1 MSMQVNCT
9 GNLGLVCGL
18 LTPFSLLTSYFY
30 ILVYNLNVDRIAKVV
45 VFYSE
50 FLYYLFIM

>member
-30 ILVYNLNVDRIAKVV
+30 IPVYNLNVDRIAKVV